1 MTWLIAKKCLS
12 HNLSLSNLVF
22 SAFVTSPNMSYQCCF
37 NLNNTT
43 SALVEQKLL
52 IITTRMI
59 SLPGFSWIRVS
70 QTLSSVWCFLCH
82 WLSFCLFFF
91 LPMHWV
97 FFLFPITAF
106 GYPFGIFKL
115 PLWWKVQF
123 KICRKDAFFNN
134 SKMILINLWTWVSTQ
149 FDSCLFSHCFLN
161 KHNII
166 ARNM

>member
-52 IITTRMI
+52 IITTRML
-59 SLPGFSWIRVS
+59 SLPVFSWIRVS

-97 FFLFPITAF
+97 FFFFQLRLLVI
-106 GYPFGIFKL
+106 
-115 PLWWKVQF
+115 PLVSSNFHYGERFSLKYVE
-123 KICRKDAFFNN
+123 RMFF
-134 SKMILINLWTWVSTQ
+134 LIIQKW
-149 FDSCLFSHCFLN
+149 FY
-161 KHNII
+161 
-166 ARNM
+166 